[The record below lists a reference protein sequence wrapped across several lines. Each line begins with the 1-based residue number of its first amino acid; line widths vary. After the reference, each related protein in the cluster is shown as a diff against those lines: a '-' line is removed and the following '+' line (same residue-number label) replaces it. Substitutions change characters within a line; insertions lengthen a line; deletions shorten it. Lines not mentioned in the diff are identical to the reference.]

1 MGKRGISR
9 LLTALLLSGMTAYLA
24 AADHALLL
32 FAKAGDEA
40 MFRKFD
46 TYRRQ
51 LEAGLPRLGF
61 GKEAIRV
68 FTEASPYDRQAVLAE
83 LDKIAAAQGPSDRL
97 WVFLFGHAQSG
108 RLTQWL
114 KLPKG
119 VLNITELARRL
130 DRISGEQLVFVF
142 TPYSYELQEALKKP
156 ERTVIASASAEG
168 ESNPPKLPDFLLKKL
183 SAPGEGW
190 LDPVRQA
197 ALENSAAARQAGL
210 YQAES
215 PRITAGNKADAYPFT
230 ALTDAELPA
239 RRARPAGER
248 LAADRPSA
256 SLPGVPYFSREREVE
271 LIFDPNGTVTETERN
286 VIELNTPDAARQFT
300 VLYLPRAGSTEFE
313 VLTARSLDKT
323 GKVNDGEIAKATG
336 SVRFSG
342 LEPGSRIEY
351 AYRRR
356 YRAGNGLGAFS
367 RLLTLALNYPQQK
380 LKLTLSVPKAL
391 RLNFKYGNLPAVPQF
406 REETGP
412 YNRAYVL
419 EFANLPGSVPV
430 PWLPADRL
438 FHPYLRMSAL
448 KEWQEFTDWYA
459 KLIEGSDT
467 AGSDVEQLAARLAQG
482 ANSDAEKLEK
492 LYDYVNALRYDTT
505 PIGIRGLRPRLPGQV
520 IESGYGDCKDKATL
534 LVALAGKLGIE
545 GYTALLNRAGAAD
558 PNFPSWQFNH
568 MLAYFPE
575 LEGFPEGLWL
585 DATDTETPFPTLPP
599 GDVNRPALVLTPA
612 GGAFR
617 TVKPGRPEANQL
629 TQNFIFERGRDGRFT
644 FNAQGI
650 FKYRERHAFKL
661 KPAEQLGYL
670 LQSELAELIPGAGL
684 KTFRLGDADTSG
696 TLEPAGTP
704 PAVLLPGFLW
714 KPFALPARSLPVALN
729 DGQPFTFR
737 RIVSIQGYG
746 KLEQAADWKESAG
759 PLTVEVTRSAG
770 ENGRYETDTVIRFSA
785 GEVAPADYPAVRRLL
800 LKALRSDQAITAQF
814 R

>member
-1 MGKRGISR
+1 M
-9 LLTALLLSGMTAYLA
+9 
-24 AADHALLL
+24 
-32 FAKAGDEA
+32 
-40 MFRKFD
+40 
-46 TYRRQ
+46 
-51 LEAGLPRLGF
+51 
-61 GKEAIRV
+61 
-68 FTEASPYDRQAVLAE
+68 
-83 LDKIAAAQGPSDRL
+83 
-97 WVFLFGHAQSG
+97 
-108 RLTQWL
+108 
-114 KLPKG
+114 
-119 VLNITELARRL
+119 
-130 DRISGEQLVFVF
+130 
-142 TPYSYELQEALKKP
+142 
-156 ERTVIASASAEG
+156 
-168 ESNPPKLPDFLLKKL
+168 
-183 SAPGEGW
+183 
-190 LDPVRQA
+190 
-197 ALENSAAARQAGL
+197 
-210 YQAES
+210 
-215 PRITAGNKADAYPFT
+215 
-230 ALTDAELPA
+230 
-239 RRARPAGER
+239 
-248 LAADRPSA
+248 
-256 SLPGVPYFSREREVE
+256 
-271 LIFDPNGTVTETERN
+271 
-286 VIELNTPDAARQFT
+286 AARQFT

-313 VLTARSLDKT
+313 VLTARSLDKH

-336 SVRFSG
+336 SVRFAG

-406 REETGP
+406 KEETGP

-419 EFANLPGSVPV
+419 EFANLPGCVPV

-629 TQNFIFERGRDGRFT
+629 TQNFIFERGRDGQFT
-644 FNAQGI
+644 FNAPG
-650 FKYRERHAFKL
+650 H
-661 KPAEQLGYL
+661 
-670 LQSELAELIPGAGL
+670 LQIPRAARLQAQTGRTARLSAAIGAGGADPRRRFENL
-684 KTFRLGDADTSG
+684 PARRRGHLRHTGTGRNAARRAAARLPVEA
-696 TLEPAGTP
+696 LRAARPEPAGRAERW
-704 PAVLLPGFLW
+704 PAFH
-714 KPFALPARSLPVALN
+714 FPADRFHSGVRQT
-729 DGQPFTFR
+729 GTGR
-737 RIVSIQGYG
+737 R
-746 KLEQAADWKESAG
+746 LERERRAADG
-759 PLTVEVTRSAG
+759 
-770 ENGRYETDTVIRFSA
+770 
-785 GEVAPADYPAVRRLL
+785 
-800 LKALRSDQAITAQF
+800 RSDPL
-814 R
+814 RRGERPL